1 MRALLTPEIAP
12 RMGIVLFRPGSELMP
27 LFMQGRVLLEPEPE
41 RYSSFASGAVP
52 AVSQPLADD
61 PAVRAVFR
69 NEAVIRRA
77 GGVECLESWLL
88 REKGCQW
95 PHSDW
100 HSENMTFGNAFLE
113 KRYSTTGKIIRLET
127 SPAKYTRRGVEEDVY
142 WWVPSF
148 NEPTAF
154 APGSVFHLLEPDINQ
169 ELYGLPEYLSALNSA
184 WLNESATLFR
194 RKYYENGAHAGYIMY
209 VTDAVQDRNDIEML
223 RENMVKSKG
232 RNNFKNLFLYAPQ
245 GKADGIKIIPL
256 SEVAT
261 KDDFF
266 NIKKASAADLL
277 DAHRIPFQLM
287 GGKPENVG
295 SLGDIEKV
303 AKVFVRNEL
312 IPLQDR
318 IREINGWLGQE
329 VIRFKNYSLDTDNG

>member
-1 MRALLTPEIAP
+1 M
-12 RMGIVLFRPGSELMP
+12 
-27 LFMQGRVLLEPEPE
+27 
-41 RYSSFASGAVP
+41 
-52 AVSQPLADD
+52 
-61 PAVRAVFR
+61 
-69 NEAVIRRA
+69 
-77 GGVECLESWLL
+77 
-88 REKGCQW
+88 
-95 PHSDW
+95 
-100 HSENMTFGNAFLE
+100 FGNAFLE
-113 KRYSTTGKIIRLET
+113 KRYSTTGKVIRLET

-148 NEPTAF
+148 NEPTPF

-266 NIKKASAADLL
+266 NIKKASAEDLMS
-277 DAHRIPFQLM
+277 AHRVPPQMIGMMPNNT
-287 GGKPENVG
+287 GGF
-295 SLGDIEKV
+295 GDVTK
-303 AKVFVRNEL
+303 AAQVFVRNEL
-312 IPLQDR
+312 TFLQER
-318 IREINGWLGQE
+318 CKEINCWVGE
-329 VIRFKNYSLDTDNG
+329 DVFRFRTYSL

>member
-1 MRALLTPEIAP
+1 
-12 RMGIVLFRPGSELMP
+12 
-27 LFMQGRVLLEPEPE
+27 
-41 RYSSFASGAVP
+41 
-52 AVSQPLADD
+52 
-61 PAVRAVFR
+61 
-69 NEAVIRRA
+69 
-77 GGVECLESWLL
+77 
-88 REKGCQW
+88 
-95 PHSDW
+95 
-100 HSENMTFGNAFLE
+100 
-113 KRYSTTGKIIRLET
+113 
-127 SPAKYTRRGVEEDVY
+127 
-142 WWVPSF
+142 
-148 NEPTAF
+148 
-154 APGSVFHLLEPDINQ
+154 
-169 ELYGLPEYLSALNSA
+169 
-184 WLNESATLFR
+184 
-194 RKYYENGAHAGYIMY
+194 
-209 VTDAVQDRNDIEML
+209 TDAVQDRNDIEML

-312 IPLQDR
+312 IP
-318 IREINGWLGQE
+318 
-329 VIRFKNYSLDTDNG
+329 